1 MQSKNKFFYLVNH
14 PLKFRMYLF
23 YKLPAAFFSGI
34 KVRECTQ
41 EKCITSVPYKW
52 LTQNPFKSTYF
63 ASLAMAAEMSTG
75 SLALSNTYKR
85 EPAISMLVTKMEA
98 NYFKKATGL
107 TFFTCEE
114 GLQVSNAVD
123 EASRSDEGK
132 TITVKTI
139 GKNKNDELIAE
150 FLFTWSFK
158 IKSKNLSKQK
168 TLLILKN

>member
-1 MQSKNKFFYLVNH
+1 MQSENKFFNLVNH
-14 PLKFRMYLF
+14 PFKFRMYLL

-34 KVRECTQ
+34 KVKGCTQ

-75 SLALSNTYKR
+75 ALALSNTYKK

-98 NYFKKATGL
+98 NYFKKATGI

-114 GLQVSNAVD
+114 GLQIANAVN
-123 EASRSDEGK
+123 EASSSGEGK
-132 TITVKTI
+132 TITVKSI
-139 GKNKNDELIAE
+139 GKNKNGELVAE

-158 IKSKNLSKQK
+158 SKAKS
-168 TLLILKN
+168 